1 MQFLVKFH
9 LDTEAAN
16 EAARKGTLGSTIQ
29 SILEDLKPE
38 AAYFGDDKGERTAFL
53 VVNLADASEIP
64 RVAEPWFLA
73 FNARVRFHFVM
84 TPGDL
89 AKAGPGIAEAVKKFG

>member
-1 MQFLVKFH
+1 MRFLMKFH
-9 LDTEAAN
+9 LDREAAN
-16 EAARKGTLGSTIQ
+16 EAARKGTLASTIQ

-38 AAYFGDDKGERTAFL
+38 ATYFGEDEGERTAFL
-53 VVNLADASEIP
+53 VVNLANASELP

-73 FNARVRFHFVM
+73 FNARVRTHVVM
-84 TPGDL
+84 TPEDL

>member
-1 MQFLVKFH
+1 MRFLIKFH
-9 LDTEAAN
+9 LNTSAAN
-16 EAARKGTLGSTIQ
+16 EAARKGTLGSTIE

-38 AAYFGDDKGERTAFL
+38 AAYFGEEEGERTAFL

-73 FNARVRFHFVM
+73 FNARVRIHWVM
-84 TPGDL
+84 TREDL
-89 AKAGPGIAEAVKKFG
+89 AKAGPGIAEAVKRFG